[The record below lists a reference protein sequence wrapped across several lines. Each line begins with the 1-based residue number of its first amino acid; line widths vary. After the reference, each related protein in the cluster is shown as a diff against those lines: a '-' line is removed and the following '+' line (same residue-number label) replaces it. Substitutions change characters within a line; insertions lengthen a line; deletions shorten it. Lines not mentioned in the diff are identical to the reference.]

1 MNRSL
6 LLVVEDDPE
15 MRSVVSFTLRNY
27 GYDVREAA
35 TGSEA
40 LSQIQTRTP
49 DAMLLDLGLPD
60 IDGFVV
66 TACVR
71 QEHEFP
77 IIVLSARGEEQHQV
91 RALDSGANDYV
102 TKPFREGELMA
113 RIRAALRRPVPVTER
128 RDLNVGD
135 LRIDSTQRRVFVRG
149 EEVTLTRTEF
159 DLLDVLARNADR
171 VGRRARGRSALPARV
186 HQAAS
191 YQNRAEPGAPHSHP
205 HDLGRRLPPRH
216 VRGGAELTLGELVR
230 RAELAQSLG

>member
-171 VGRRARGRSALPARV
+171 VVTHRQILRAVWGAEHVDEVHYLRVYIKLLRTKIEKNPARPTRILTTLGV
-186 HQAAS
+186 G
-191 YQNRAEPGAPHSHP
+191 YRLVTTEAEPS
-205 HDLGRRLPPRH
+205 
-216 VRGGAELTLGELVR
+216 
-230 RAELAQSLG
+230 